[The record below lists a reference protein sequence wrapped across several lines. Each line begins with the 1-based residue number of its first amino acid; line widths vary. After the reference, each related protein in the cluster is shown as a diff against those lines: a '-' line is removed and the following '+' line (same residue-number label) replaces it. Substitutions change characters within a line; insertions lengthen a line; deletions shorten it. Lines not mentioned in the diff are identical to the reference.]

1 MSELEDLIK
10 QRKELDFKIKELKE
24 RGSKYDR
31 AKFFLYHFAS
41 QRPDE
46 WRVAV
51 LCQEIQTS
59 GSERWKTIISS
70 PDKDAVLA
78 AIDAVVTSLNGLR
91 DKLIEAKE

>member
-24 RGSKYDR
+24 KGSRFDR
-31 AKFFLYHFAS
+31 AKIFLYHYAS

-51 LCQEIQTS
+51 LCQEIQTL
-59 GSERWKTIISS
+59 GTERWKTIISS
-70 PDKDAVLA
+70 PDKDAVIA
-78 AIDAVVTSLNGLR
+78 AIDAIIASLNGLR
-91 DKLIEAKE
+91 DKLQ